1 MFELVKKSRIIVGI
15 ILALIAIPFAFFGID
30 SYFRGGSV
38 GDSVATVAGTPIS
51 GREYAEALRVRQ
63 DQMREQMGE
72 QVDFAQLDTPQVR
85 EAVLDQMVEERIM
98 YAAAL
103 KSGITATNA
112 ELRSVIADIPEFRE
126 NGGSGAFS
134 QKLYEEA
141 LRSQGMNDQAFE
153 ALLRRNIILS
163 RARGTLS
170 GTSFLPAAVVDRLQ
184 RLRLQ
189 EREVSQVV
197 FSPAQYAAKAGIDAA
212 AARAH
217 YDANESS
224 YTVPE
229 KVKVEY
235 VILSMEG
242 MQRQVQ
248 VSPEEVRKYYD
259 DNRAQFETPEERRAR
274 HILIAVAANATP
286 EQKAKAR
293 ERAQAVLAAVTQA
306 PNSFAEAAKKDSED
320 PGSAAE
326 GGDLGFFSR
335 GRMVKAFDDA
345 VFGMKPG
352 DVAGPIETQYGYH
365 VIKLEEIKPAA
376 GPSFESVKPKIE
388 EEMRKL
394 EANRRFAQAAEH
406 ASNLAFE
413 QPDTLQPI
421 VDEFKLQSNKSGWIS
436 RQGAED
442 PLLNNE
448 KFLRALFVDEVIKD
462 RRNTELAE
470 LAPNVLIAARVVE
483 HQEQSQR
490 PFSEV
495 QAQIVQQ
502 LKEQKEAQLAR
513 AEGEATLERLK
524 RGEAP
529 AVQWSAPQ
537 MVSRERRAGLHP
549 EGVQAVFS
557 ADAGKLPTYAGV
569 SVPDGRYV
577 IYRITKVVQPEAADP
592 QARTALARQLEQL
605 AAQQLSTAALASR
618 KQRADVEIN
627 RKAIERPS

>member
-1 MFELVKKSRIIVGI
+1 MFELVKKSRFIVGV
-15 ILALIAIPFAFFGID
+15 ILVLIAIPFAFFGID
-30 SYFRGGSV
+30 SYFRGGSA

-51 GREYAEALRVRQ
+51 GREYADALRVRQ

-72 QVDFAQLDTPQVR
+72 QVDFAQLDSPQVR
-85 EAVLDQMVEERIM
+85 EAVLEQMVEERVM

-103 KSGITATNA
+103 QSGITATNA
-112 ELRSVIADIPEFRE
+112 ELQSVIADIPQFRE

-141 LRSQGMNDQAFE
+141 LRSQGMNDQTFE

-189 EREVSQVV
+189 EREVSQMV

-212 AARAH
+212 AAQAH
-217 YDANESS
+217 YDANKSS

-235 VILSMEG
+235 LVLSMEG
-242 MQRQVQ
+242 VQRQVQ
-248 VSPEEVRKYYD
+248 ISPEEVRKHYD

-274 HILIAVAANATP
+274 HILIAAPASATP

-293 ERAQAVLAAVTQA
+293 ERAQALLAAVTQA
-306 PNSFAEAAKKDSED
+306 PSTFAEAAKKDSED

-345 VFGMKPG
+345 VFGMKRG
-352 DVAGPIETQYGYH
+352 DIAGPVETDFGYH
-365 VIKLEEIKPAA
+365 IIKLEDIRAA
-376 GPSFESVKPKIE
+376 SGPSFEAVKPRIE
-388 EEMRKL
+388 EELRNL
-394 EANRRFAQAAEH
+394 EAGRRFAEAAEH

-421 VDEFKLQSNKSGWIS
+421 MDGFKLQPNKSGWIT
-436 RQGAED
+436 RQGSDD

-448 KFLRALFVDEVIKD
+448 KFLRALFVDDVIKD
-462 RRNTELAE
+462 RRNTEVVE
-470 LAPNVLIAARVVE
+470 VAPNVLIVARVLE
-483 HQEQSQR
+483 HQAQAQL

-502 LKEQKEAQLAR
+502 LTAQKEAQLAR

-529 AVQWSAPQ
+529 ALQWSAPQ

-549 EGVQAVFS
+549 EGAQAVFG
-557 ADAGKLPTYAGV
+557 ADAGKLPAYAGV

-577 IYRITKVVQPEAADP
+577 IYRITKVLQPEAADP
-592 QARTALARQLEQL
+592 EARTALARQVEQF
-605 AAQQLSTAALASR
+605 AAQELSSAALASR